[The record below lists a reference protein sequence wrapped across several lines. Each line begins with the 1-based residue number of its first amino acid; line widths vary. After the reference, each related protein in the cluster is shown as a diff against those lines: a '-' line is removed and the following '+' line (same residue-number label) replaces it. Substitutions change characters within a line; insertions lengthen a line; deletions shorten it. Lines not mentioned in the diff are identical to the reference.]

1 MTPRS
6 RLAMIAVALAVA
18 AGGLLT
24 FAVVRRGRTPPAE
37 VPIAGSGSGDA
48 AVDLLPAPAKAS
60 LVNTM
65 VVAIYSAACR
75 HEVGCGTGDLTRCD
89 YIASTMRQL
98 PEALSL
104 QRCPHLDEREARR
117 CLTDLAAGPCANV
130 APALEVLELQKVIAR
145 LPSCR
150 HACE

>member
-1 MTPRS
+1 
-6 RLAMIAVALAVA
+6 MIAVALAVVG
-18 AGGLLT
+18 GGLLS
-24 FAVVRRGRTPPAE
+24 FAVVRRGRTRPAE
-37 VPIAGSGSGDA
+37 VPIAGDTSSDAGSDA
-48 AVDLLPAPAKAS
+48 GIVDVAEVGAPAKGP
-60 LVNTM
+60 LVSTM

-89 YIASTMRQL
+89 YIATTMRQL

>member
-1 MTPRS
+1 
-6 RLAMIAVALAVA
+6 MIALALAVVA
-18 AGGLLT
+18 AGLLT
-24 FAVVRRGRTPPAE
+24 FAVVRRSRTPPTE
-37 VPIAGSGSGDA
+37 VPIAGTDSGDA
-48 AVDLLPAPAKAS
+48 GIVEVAGPAKSS

-75 HEVGCGTGDLTRCD
+75 HEVGCGTGDLIRCD
-89 YIASTMRQL
+89 YIATTMRQL

-145 LPSCR
+145 LSSCR

>member
-1 MTPRS
+1 
-6 RLAMIAVALAVA
+6 MIAVALAVV
-18 AGGLLT
+18 AGGLLS
-24 FAVVRRGRTPPAE
+24 FAVVRRGRARPAV
-37 VPIAGSGSGDA
+37 VPIAGDTSSDA
-48 AVDLLPAPAKAS
+48 GIIDVAEVGAPARGT
-60 LVNTM
+60 LINMM

-89 YIASTMRQL
+89 YIATTMRQL